1 MKRTRKLLAAALAAV
16 LALTMLAE
24 CSQTENIYNTIV
36 TPAAEPDP
44 ITVYY
49 VQVINEEHVES
60 KNHMEG
66 APMTYTP
73 ITVLANAE
81 LDEKAK
87 EVAALIEESTET
99 EKTIQEVIQ
108 EVMKDYPDCE
118 VFHAEVDCKK
128 GIPAHELYRNFE
140 KSLSIYTQKAVSECW
155 MEYPAFTVGTA
166 RYGDT
171 THPFRLMLIVGHKR

>member
-1 MKRTRKLLAAALAAV
+1 MERTRKLLAAALAAV
-16 LALTMLAE
+16 LALTLLAG
-24 CSQTENIYNTIV
+24 CSQTEYIYNTIV

-66 APMTYTP
+66 TPMTYTP

-87 EVAALIEESTET
+87 EVAALIEESTEI
-99 EKTIQEVIQ
+99 EKAIQ

-118 VFHAEVDCKK
+118 VFHAEVDCKE
-128 GIPAHELYRNFE
+128 GISAHDLYMKFE
-140 KSLSIYTQKAVSECW
+140 KSRSIYTRKNVSECW